1 MYLTHSPVITLL
13 ILALA
18 LVACNDHGKDPVSRS
33 DATPQSLNV
42 GYDILRATLRD
53 EQHLKTIRFT
63 KTLVTFKSI
72 SEPTKQVID
81 DIAQTSAIALEELE
95 QLASLTPG
103 IIFDIERLGQIDQ
116 MTRDAIRVT
125 TAKEFLTSKEDFEV
139 RLLVSQTQALRFIS
153 HLTKELRA
161 VETNAER
168 KEWLNTIS
176 DQYEKLYLRV
186 LSRLKIA

>member
-1 MYLTHSPVITLL
+1 MYLTHSFTITLL

-18 LVACNDHGKDPVSRS
+18 LVACNDHGKDSVSYS
-33 DATPQSLNV
+33 DSTPRTLNV
-42 GYDILRATLRD
+42 GYDILRATLSD

-72 SEPTKQVID
+72 SEPSKQVID
-81 DIAQTSAIALEELE
+81 DIAQTSAVALEELE
-95 QLASLTPG
+95 QSASLAPG
-103 IIFDIERLGQIDQ
+103 IIFDIDRVGQIEQ
-116 MTRDAIRVT
+116 MTRDAIRIT

-153 HLTKELRA
+153 HLMKELHA
-161 VETNAER
+161 IETNAKR
-168 KEWLNTIS
+168 KEWLDTIS

-186 LSRLKIA
+186 LSRLKIT